1 MKVLLF
7 THSQDIDGIG
17 CAILASKS
25 FKDCKIEP
33 TKTFDITNN
42 VGKYID
48 SKEIYKYDKIY
59 VTDLC
64 IKEPLLKFIDNDK
77 ELKDKLLVLDH
88 HKTEI
93 EEGNNKYD
101 FVNII
106 IENDMGVKESGTSLF
121 YKYLLDNN
129 YLEESKILNEIVEW
143 TRQYDVWDW
152 QKENN
157 YNAKKLHILFETLG
171 YKKYL
176 ELINYK
182 VENLDKIEFN
192 DFETSIINKF
202 EKNVLKEISEIVE
215 KIKVITLNIN
225 DFDYRIGYVKSPYKY
240 RNDINEFIIK
250 EGNKQ
255 NIDIIGMIM
264 TDIDTVSYRQV
275 KNYDVSIIA
284 KHFGGKGH
292 VGASSNSQDN
302 KLFKKMIEENKIE
315 FI

>member
-17 CAILASKS
+17 CAILANKA
-25 FKDCKIEP
+25 FKACKIEP
-33 TKTFDITNN
+33 TKTFDITSN
-42 VGKYID
+42 VKKYIA
-48 SKEIYKYDKIY
+48 SKEIYNYDKIY

-64 IKEPLLKFIDNDK
+64 IKEPVLDFIDNDK
-77 ELKDKLLVLDH
+77 ELKEKLLVLDH

-106 IENDMGVKESGTSLF
+106 VENNGLKESGTSLF
-121 YKYLLDNN
+121 YKYLLENG
-129 YLEESKILNEIVEW
+129 YLKESKILNEIVEW

-157 YNAKKLHILFETLG
+157 YNAKKLHILFEILG
-171 YKKYL
+171 LEKYL
-176 ELINYK
+176 ELMNYK
-182 VENLDKIEFN
+182 VENLEKLEFN
-192 DFETSIINKF
+192 DFETSIITEF
-202 EKNVLKEISEIVE
+202 EKNVIKDITEILE
-215 KIKVITLNIN
+215 KIKIVTININ
-225 DFDYRIGYVKSPYKY
+225 DYNYRIGYVKSPYKY
-240 RNDINEFIIK
+240 RNDINEFIISK
-250 EGNKQ
+250 GNPYD
-255 NIDIIGMIM
+255 IDAIGMIM
-264 TDIDTVSYRQV
+264 TDMDTVSYRQV
-275 KNYDVSIIA
+275 KDYDVSVIA

-302 KLFKKMIEENKIE
+302 ELFKKMLEENNIE

>member
-17 CAILASKS
+17 CAILANKA
-25 FKDCKIEP
+25 FKACKIEP
-33 TKTFDITNN
+33 TKTFDITSN
-42 VGKYID
+42 VKKYIA
-48 SKEIYKYDKIY
+48 SKEIYNYDKIY

-64 IKEPLLKFIDNDK
+64 IKEPVLDFIDNDK
-77 ELKDKLLVLDH
+77 ELKEKLLVLDH

-106 IENDMGVKESGTSLF
+106 VENNGLKESGTSLF
-121 YKYLLDNN
+121 YKYLLENG
-129 YLEESKILNEIVEW
+129 YLKESKILNEIVEW

-157 YNAKKLHILFETLG
+157 YNAKKLHILFEILG
-171 YKKYL
+171 LEKYL
-176 ELINYK
+176 ELMNYK
-182 VENLDKIEFN
+182 VENLEKLEFN
-192 DFETSIINKF
+192 DFETSIITEF
-202 EKNVLKEISEIVE
+202 EKNVMKDITEILE
-215 KIKVITLNIN
+215 KIKIVTININ
-225 DFDYRIGYVKSPYKY
+225 DYNYRIGYVKSPYKY
-240 RNDINEFIIK
+240 RNDINEFIISK
-250 EGNKQ
+250 GNPYD
-255 NIDIIGMIM
+255 NDAIGMIM
-264 TDIDTVSYRQV
+264 TDMDTVSYRQV
-275 KNYDVSIIA
+275 KDYDVSVIA

-302 KLFKKMIEENKIE
+302 ELFKKMLEENNIE